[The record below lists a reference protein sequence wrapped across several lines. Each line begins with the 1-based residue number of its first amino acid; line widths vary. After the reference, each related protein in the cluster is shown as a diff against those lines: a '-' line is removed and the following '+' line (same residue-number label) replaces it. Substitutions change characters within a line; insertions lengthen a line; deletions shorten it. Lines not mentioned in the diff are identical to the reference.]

1 MVLQWKNTLK
11 TGGQKYWKK
20 NQTTKQISHQRF
32 IGVEGLENT
41 KCLPLS
47 SDIDSDRLGH
57 DGGL

>member
-1 MVLQWKNTLK
+1 MKEYLENWGSKILE
-11 TGGQKYWKK
+11 K

-32 IGVEGLENT
+32 FGVEEIENT